1 MMLWCSALRRK
12 IGGTARDY
20 FKDYIQPDVKT
31 AYMKPTED
39 TNVPGLA
46 FLVVVL
52 VAVLG
57 TTGYIVTAL

>member
-1 MMLWCSALRRK
+1 MSTCSALRRK

-39 TNVPGLA
+39 TKVPYLGFLLA
-46 FLVVVL
+46 VVAAL
-52 VAVLG
+52 IATTAYVAVSL
-57 TTGYIVTAL
+57 